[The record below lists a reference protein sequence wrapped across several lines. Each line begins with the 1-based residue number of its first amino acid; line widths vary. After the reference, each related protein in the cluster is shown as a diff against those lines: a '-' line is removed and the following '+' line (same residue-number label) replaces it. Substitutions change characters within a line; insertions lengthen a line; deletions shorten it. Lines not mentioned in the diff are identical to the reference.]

1 MTMAPDAVRPAA
13 FAGSRDRF
21 ETELAWLQGQEAGGL
36 THGELEKRLEA
47 DARELFRQLLQDHL
61 DLRAQRER
69 RPEEVIDADGVS
81 RPGTEAGHERGLA
94 TVFGQVQVT
103 RIAYRRPGH
112 PNLHPADGV
121 LNLPTE
127 KHSHGL
133 RHLAAVESARGSFD
147 AAVEAI
153 SRTTGQQVGKR
164 QVEQLAQQTTVDF
177 DDFYTHR
184 HVPTGDPDD
193 LLVSCDGKGVV
204 MRPGALRTPTARAAA
219 KTTPKL
225 ATRLSKGEK
234 RNRKRMAEVGAV
246 YDATPAPRTP
256 ADILPGTDTQRR
268 DHTPGPRARNK
279 WLVARDAASVVGQIF
294 DEADRHDPDHRRS

>member
-1 MTMAPDAVRPAA
+1 
-13 FAGSRDRF
+13 
-21 ETELAWLQGQEAGGL
+21 
-36 THGELEKRLEA
+36 
-47 DARELFRQLLQDHL
+47 
-61 DLRAQRER
+61 
-69 RPEEVIDADGVS
+69 
-81 RPGTEAGHERGLA
+81 
-94 TVFGQVQVT
+94 
-103 RIAYRRPGH
+103 
-112 PNLHPADGV
+112 
-121 LNLPTE
+121 
-127 KHSHGL
+127 
-133 RHLAAVESARGSFD
+133 LAAVESARGSFD